1 MITTLIV
8 LGVLAAFVAYLYFK
22 LQKMKRMPAVADSEK
37 LIALTDKNFGH
48 QIKNGVTLVDFWA
61 PWCMPCKI
69 MAPILNEVAE
79 SVDGS
84 YKVAKLNVD
93 QYQSIAAKY
102 NIRSI
107 PTTVLFKN
115 GNEIDRFVG
124 VKQKDFLMKQMMKH
138 A

>member
-22 LQKMKRMPAVADSEK
+22 LQKMKRMPAVADIEK

-124 VKQKDFLMKQMMKH
+124 VKQKDFLVKQMMKH